1 MKLTLGTSTNNL
13 EVTNEQTE
21 ITKRKNLPSKQRSLK
36 TAFSLLSSVNL
47 NINTVDT
54 ESEPNLHFVSNRNH
68 QVNYLR
74 HLISPSSELH
84 NRETITERNF
94 IITETHKHTQ
104 CYKTLK
110 VIECLIRKW
119 LGSSSTCGLF
129 GSEQILSVG
138 LSFCSFAG

>member
-1 MKLTLGTSTNNL
+1 MKLTLGTGTNNL

-68 QVNYLR
+68 QV
-74 HLISPSSELH
+74 
-84 NRETITERNF
+84 
-94 IITETHKHTQ
+94 
-104 CYKTLK
+104 TLN
-110 VIECLIRKW
+110 
-119 LGSSSTCGLF
+119 
-129 GSEQILSVG
+129 QP
-138 LSFCSFAG
+138 